1 MAEETAKPTKKKRK
15 IPKTAVIVAGVMVVE
30 AVGFIG
36 AMKMFGSGPSDTYG
50 ADGEHYV
57 QGNDPTTQPVTAE
70 VIVLKK
76 TKLANNKSGRAHIYD
91 MDITVMVA
99 SDRKKDMEKLVDEH
113 GGEIGDRI
121 SMVVRSADPAVL
133 EDPEFRILK
142 MKFREVFAKI
152 SGDPSLVLR
161 VLIPRSVKM
170 RAD

>member
-1 MAEETAKPTKKKRK
+1 MDEATDAPKKKRK
-15 IPKTAVIVAGVMVVE
+15 IPKTAVIVVGVMVVE

-36 AMKMFGSGPSDTYG
+36 AMKMFGSGPEDTYG

-57 QGNDPTTQPVTAE
+57 EGRDPTTQPVTAE
-70 VIVLKK
+70 VMVLKK
-76 TKLANNKSGRAHIYD
+76 AKLTNNKSGRSHIYD
-91 MDITVMVA
+91 MDIAVIVA
-99 SDRKKDMEKLVDEH
+99 SDRKKDMEELVDEH

-121 SMVVRSADPAVL
+121 SMIVRSADPAVL

-142 MKFREVFAKI
+142 MKFREAFAKI
-152 SGDPSLVLR
+152 SGDSSLVRR